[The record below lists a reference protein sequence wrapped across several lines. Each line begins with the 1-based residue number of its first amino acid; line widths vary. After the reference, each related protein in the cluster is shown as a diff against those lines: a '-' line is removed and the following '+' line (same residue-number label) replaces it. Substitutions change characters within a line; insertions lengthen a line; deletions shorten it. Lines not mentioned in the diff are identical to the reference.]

1 MHRFC
6 HGTRSVLT
14 WGLLPLPPLLWKPC
28 FYRCNAQAGQ
38 EYKWKPTYPISKYWK
53 LIQQANE
60 LLDKMCST
68 LPPWQTYLHS
78 DLGGQLQIQVCWTP
92 GFHARTRQCGE
103 LCLPSHSPAV
113 SPTAGVLMRAV
124 DSRLA
129 HARFSHTLTN
139 SSSLPPLRPRCSYWW
154 CSLPLRNWTW
164 ERGTHGP
171 RKQVKTFELRILGFR
186 VQGTWSRKGWG
197 QHGLFLSSVLVPWG
211 EGVQE
216 EGRSPE

>member
-14 WGLLPLPPLLWKPC
+14 WGLLPLLPLLWRPC
-28 FYRCNAQAGQ
+28 FYHCNAPAGQ

-68 LPPWQTYLHS
+68 LPPWQTDLHS
-78 DLGGQLQIQVCWTP
+78 DLGGQLQIQICWTP
-92 GFHARTRQCGE
+92 EFHARTRQYRE
-103 LCLPSHSPAV
+103 LCLQ
-113 SPTAGVLMRAV
+113 
-124 DSRLA
+124 
-129 HARFSHTLTN
+129 HACFSHILTN

-154 CSLPLRNWTW
+154 RSLPLRNWTW

-216 EGRSPE
+216 EGRSPEEGSLKHSDSSSSSLFASRLWA